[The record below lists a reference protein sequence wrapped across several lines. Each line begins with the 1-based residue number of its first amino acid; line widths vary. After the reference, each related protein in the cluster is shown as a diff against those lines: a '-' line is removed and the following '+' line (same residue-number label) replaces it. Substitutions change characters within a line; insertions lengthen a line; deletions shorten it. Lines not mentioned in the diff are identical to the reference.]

1 MRTTL
6 KYKYLILF
14 CAGVLSLMGIVP
26 ATAYDTAP
34 RISDREIIESLA
46 ELKQGYKNLNLR
58 IDDMNQSLNQRF
70 DAIDKRFDDMNQ
82 SLNQRFDVIDK
93 RFDEMTQSSNKKFD
107 EMTQNFN
114 QRFEEMHA
122 MILTLFT
129 SVMALVIAMIG
140 YMIWDRKT
148 AQQPFKHQLEQL
160 GNQVSTVETT
170 METQLDMKNPSGP
183 VIARL
188 LASLRKLAETDGKV
202 AEVLRSFSLL

>member
-1 MRTTL
+1 MRTTVR
-6 KYKYLILF
+6 YKYLILF
-14 CAGVLSLMGIVP
+14 CAVLLSLMGTVP

-46 ELKQGYKNLNLR
+46 ELKQGYKNLNRR

-70 DAIDKRFDDMNQ
+70 DAIDKRFD
-82 SLNQRFDVIDK
+82 
-93 RFDEMTQSSNKKFD
+93 EMTQSSNKKFDTIDKRFD

-148 AQQPFKHQLEQL
+148 AQQPFKHQLQQL

>member
-1 MRTTL
+1 MTVKN
-6 KYKYLILF
+6 KYKIFILSTVCLLYF
-14 CAGVLSLMGIVP
+14 LGSVP
-26 ATAYDTAP
+26 AMAYDTAP
-34 RISDREIIESLA
+34 RISDREIIESLT
-46 ELKQGYKNLNLR
+46 ELKQGHKNLHQR

-70 DAIDKRFDDMNQ
+70 D
-82 SLNQRFDVIDK
+82 SIDK
-93 RFDEMTQSSNKKFD
+93 RFDEMAQSTNKKFD

-114 QRFEEMHA
+114 QRFEAMHS
-122 MILTLFT
+122 MILNLFT

-148 AQQPFKHQLEQL
+148 AQQPFKQQIDRLENQL
-160 GNQVSTVETT
+160 STV
-170 METQLDMKNPSGP
+170 ETQLDMNNPSGT

>member
-1 MRTTL
+1 MSVKN
-6 KYKYLILF
+6 KYKIFILSTVCLLCF
-14 CAGVLSLMGIVP
+14 LGTVP
-26 ATAYDTAP
+26 AMAYDTAP
-34 RISDREIIESLA
+34 RISDREIIESLT
-46 ELKQGYKNLNLR
+46 ELKQGHKHLHQR

-70 DAIDKRFDDMNQ
+70 DSIDKR
-82 SLNQRFDVIDK
+82 
-93 RFDEMTQSSNKKFD
+93 FD

-114 QRFEEMHA
+114 QRFEEMHS
-122 MILTLFT
+122 MILNLFT

-148 AQQPFKHQLEQL
+148 AQQPFKQQIDRLE
-160 GNQVSTVETT
+160 NQFSTV
-170 METQLDMKNPSGP
+170 ETQLDMNNPSGT